1 MNLEQARE
9 QVITMLDDP
18 DGQRW
23 QLPPAVAPP
32 GIAFDPSNE
41 IDLAIQSAAV
51 ECMSLYVYSGGDFFD
66 VVQEVTTAGGTF
78 SFTSQT
84 APNIPLLI
92 KAVSL
97 KSGNNNFRL
106 HGTREQ
112 DIEVDIDV
120 AQNLKVRVVYVPD
133 FTSLAETDELTYS
146 LSSFGSTLSWPM
158 FDQWVLSVAAKH
170 LTPKENEANA
180 QLDDRVAMLQN
191 ACSKAPEQPIS
202 VTFPDSRGNNWSINA
217 ALYRW
222 SYVARDAVAGKTC
235 CLRLHRISLR

>member
-1 MNLEQARE
+1 MQLQHARE
-9 QVITMLDDP
+9 QVVMLLDDP

-23 QLPPAVAPP
+23 ELPPST
-32 GIAFDPSNE
+32 DPFTVSNE
-41 IDLAIQSAAV
+41 VDLAIQSAAV
-51 ECMSLYVYSGGDFFD
+51 ECLSLYVHAGGDFFD
-66 VVQEVTTAGGTF
+66 VVQEITTANGTF
-78 SFTSQT
+78 EFTSQT
-84 APNIPLLI
+84 APNIPLLV

-97 KSGNNNFRL
+97 KEGSNNFRI
-106 HGTREQ
+106 HATREQ
-112 DIEVDIDV
+112 DIEIDV
-120 AQNLKVRVVYVPD
+120 NESKKIKVRVVYVPD
-133 FTSLAETDELTYS
+133 FTGLAHNAELTYS
-146 LSSFGSTLSWPM
+146 LGGVMSALSWPM

-191 ACSKAPEQPIS
+191 ACTKAPEQPIS

-222 SYVARDAVAGKTC
+222 SYVARDLIANKQC